1 MKRKILNILA
11 VSSIITTIG
20 FLMDGDAKD
29 PSMLMRFTEFFG
41 MVGIVFILITTF
53 YFATNFVYRNIQ
65 RA

>member
-11 VSSIITTIG
+11 VSSIITIIG

-41 MVGIVFILITTF
+41 MVGIVFILISTF

>member
-29 PSMLMRFTEFFG
+29 PIMLMRFTEFFG
-41 MVGIVFILITTF
+41 MVGIVFILISTF